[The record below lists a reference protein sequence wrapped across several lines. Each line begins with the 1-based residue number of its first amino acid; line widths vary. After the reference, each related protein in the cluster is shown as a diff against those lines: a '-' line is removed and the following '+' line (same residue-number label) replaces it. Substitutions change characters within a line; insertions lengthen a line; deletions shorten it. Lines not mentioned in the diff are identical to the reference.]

1 MYFIKT
7 PKIAQSIIKQAVW
20 NIPNNDRKIF
30 LTFDDGP
37 ALSITNQT
45 LDILLKHQV
54 KATFFCLGKQVEK
67 HPEILQRIIDEG
79 HAVGNHSYSHL
90 KGWATKNKQYLE
102 DVRKGEAIIKSN
114 LFRPPYGKI
123 KRSQVNSLSP
133 QTKIILW
140 DVLPGDFSPKNNI
153 EKIVSNT
160 LSSVESGSIIVLH
173 DNNKCG
179 NKMLQALPIIIEKL
193 KEKKYTFSAITKQT
207 LQ

>member
-7 PKIAQSIIKQAVW
+7 PKIAQSILKQAVW

-37 ALSITNQT
+37 TLSITNQT

-67 HPEILQRIIDEG
+67 YPEIFQRIIDEG

-90 KGWATKNKQYLE
+90 KGWTTNNQQYLE
-102 DVRKGEAIIKSN
+102 DVQKGDAIIKSN

-123 KRSQVNSLSP
+123 KRSQVNALSSE
-133 QTKIILW
+133 TKIILW
-140 DVLPGDFSPKNNI
+140 DVLPGDFSRKTDV
-153 EKIVSNT
+153 EQIVSNT
-160 LSSVESGSIIVLH
+160 LNSVESGSIIVLH
-173 DNNKCG
+173 DNLDCG
-179 NKMLQALPIIIEKL
+179 KKILQALPDIIKKL
-193 KEKKYTFSAITKQT
+193 KEKHYFFSPISEKI
-207 LQ
+207 LR